1 MKKKTEKWGCMRDDI
16 EHNNKQQK
24 ECIAIM
30 FDTRSC
36 VVFIMSLSILYNTHE
51 SDWTGTQKIPHHNS
65 STFPN
70 IIM

>member
-1 MKKKTEKWGCMRDDI
+1 MRDDI

-36 VVFIMSLSILYNTHE
+36 VVFIMSLSILEIHMKVIEQELKKSRITTAATAAL
-51 SDWTGTQKIPHHNS
+51 SQI
-65 STFPN
+65 
-70 IIM
+70 